1 MTAGLDPAPGVCIFA
16 PPMISVQSL
25 RVEFGA
31 RVLFNDLA
39 FSVQPRERIAFAGHN
54 GAGKS
59 TLMKC
64 VAGIIR
70 PTAGQIHAPKGTRIG
85 YLPQEGI
92 HVKGR
97 TLWQETE
104 SAFGETMALSEKI
117 DRLSNELTKL
127 DPRSSP
133 YGDLLEEIG
142 ELELLL
148 DATDP
153 ARMKPRIE
161 SVLKGLGFQQKDFT
175 RDCSEFSGGWQ
186 MRIAM
191 AKLFLQEPEV
201 LLLDEPTNHL
211 DIGTQIWVEQYLVNY
226 PGAILLISHDRALLD
241 TLCTRT
247 IAFSH
252 GRAEEYAGNFSYFER
267 ESVLRKEI
275 RVKQYTA
282 QQREI
287 AESQRFIDRFR
298 ASANKAT
305 LVQSRI
311 KLLAKVERIPAPE
324 QDDAVMNFKFPPP
337 PNSGHMVAKLES
349 VSKSYGALNIFSGF
363 DFEINKGEKFAIV
376 GPNGAGKSTFCR
388 MITAQE
394 EPDAGAHA
402 FGHKVATSF
411 FSQNHADEL
420 DPNQTVLETVE
431 AAASRE
437 SMPHARNLLGCFLF
451 RGDDVFKKVGVL
463 SGGERSRVALVC
475 MLLRPAN
482 FLILDEPTN
491 HLDMQSQDV
500 LQRALIDYPGSV
512 MIVSHNRTFL
522 DALVTK
528 TLEFR
533 PGESPTLYAGNITYY
548 LEKSAEDEAAKK
560 GIAPRL
566 ATLGPAPSGSS
577 SRPSIPGVNRKE
589 QRRIEAEQREI
600 RSKVLKPLETEFVSV
615 EAKIAELEA
624 AQATLASQLSS
635 ESVMNHQ
642 GQLREVTN
650 AVDKTAKLLEVS
662 YTRWSALSEEIE
674 RLRNKLGIEA

>member
-1 MTAGLDPAPGVCIFA
+1 
-16 PPMISVQSL
+16 MISVQSL

-31 RVLFNDLA
+31 RVLFNDLS

-64 VAGIIR
+64 IAGMLQ
-70 PTAGQIHAPKGTRIG
+70 PSGGAIHAPKGTRVG

-92 HVKGR
+92 HVRGR

-104 SAFGETMALSEKI
+104 SAFGETLALRDKI
-117 DRLSNELTKL
+117 DRLSHELTKL

-133 YGDLLEEIG
+133 YAEMLEEIG
-142 ELELLL
+142 DLELKL

-161 SVLKGLGFQQKDFT
+161 SVLKGLGFKDSDFE
-175 RDCSEFSGGWQ
+175 RDCGEFSGGWQ

-211 DIGTQIWVEQYLVNY
+211 DIGTQVWVEQYLVSY
-226 PGAILLISHDRALLD
+226 PGATMLISHDRGLLD
-241 TLCTRT
+241 NLCTRT
-247 IAFSH
+247 IAFAH

-267 ESVLRKEI
+267 ESVI
-275 RVKQYTA
+275 RRETQRKQYEA

-287 AESQRFIDRFR
+287 AEIQRFIDRFR

-311 KLLAKVERIPAPE
+311 KMLAKIERIPAPE
-324 QDDAVMNFKFPPP
+324 QEDAVMNFKFPPP
-337 PNSGHMVAKLES
+337 PNSGHMVAKLEGVTKRYS
-349 VSKSYGALNIFSGF
+349 RPNGEPLRIFDGF
-363 DFEINKGEKFAIV
+363 DFEINKGEKIAIV

-388 MITAQE
+388 LITAQE
-394 EPDAGAHA
+394 APDAGSHA

-420 DPNQTVLETVE
+420 DPNKTILETVE
-431 AAASRE
+431 EAASRE
-437 SMPHARNLLGCFLF
+437 AAPHARNLLGCFLF

-512 MIVSHNRTFL
+512 LIVSHNRSFL
-522 DALVTK
+522 DDLVTK

-533 PGESPTLYAGNITYY
+533 PGESPRLFSGNITYY
-548 LEKSAEDEAAKK
+548 LEKTAEETIGA
-560 GIAPRL
+560 RL
-566 ATLGPAPSGSS
+566 AGSS
-577 SRPSIPGVNRKE
+577 SQSQVSKSQSGVSRKD
-589 QRRIEAEQREI
+589 QRRAEAEAREM
-600 RSKVLKPLETEFVSV
+600 RNKLLKPLESELAAL
-615 EAKIAELEA
+615 EAKIAEYEA
-624 AQATLASQLSS
+624 AQNTLTAALSS
-635 ESVMNHQ
+635 EEVASDPDKLHQ
-642 GQLREVTN
+642 TST
-650 AVDKTAKLLEVS
+650 AVANITSALETSYSRWGDLSDEIEKVKAKLGLE
-662 YTRWSALSEEIE
+662 A
-674 RLRNKLGIEA
+674 

>member
-1 MTAGLDPAPGVCIFA
+1 
-16 PPMISVQSL
+16 MISVLSL

-31 RVLFNDLA
+31 RVLFNDLT

-64 VAGIIR
+64 IAGIQ
-70 PTAGQIHAPKGTRIG
+70 PPSSGQVVLPRGTKAG

-92 HVKGR
+92 HVRGR
-97 TLWQETE
+97 SLWQETE
-104 SAFGETMALSEKI
+104 SAFGETLALSEKI
-117 DRLSNELTKL
+117 DRLVDELADL

-133 YGDLLEEIG
+133 YAEMLNDIG
-142 ELELLL
+142 ELELKL
-148 DATDP
+148 DAADP

-161 SVLKGLGFQQKDFT
+161 SVLKGLGFREKDFT

-211 DIGTQIWVEQYLVNY
+211 DIGTQIWVENYLVNY
-226 PGAILLISHDRALLD
+226 PGAIILISHDRGLLD
-241 TLCTRT
+241 KLCTRT

-267 ESVLRKEI
+267 ESVIRRETQRKQFES
-275 RVKQYTA
+275 

-287 AESQRFIDRFR
+287 AEIQRFIDRFR

-311 KLLAKVERIPAPE
+311 KMLDKIERIPEPE
-324 QDDAVMNFKFPPP
+324 RDDAVMSFKFPPP

-349 VSKSYGALNIFSGF
+349 VAKSYGPLNVLSGF
-363 DFEINKGEKFAIV
+363 DFEINKGEKIAIV

-388 MITAQE
+388 LITAQE
-394 EPDAGAHA
+394 EPDTGSHT
-402 FGHKVATSF
+402 FGHKVACSF

-420 DPNQTVLETVE
+420 DPQLTVLETVQ

-437 SMPHARNLLGCFLF
+437 SAPHARNLLGCFLF

-500 LQRALIDYPGSV
+500 LQRALTDYPGSV
-512 MIVSHNRTFL
+512 LIVSHNRSFL
-522 DALVTK
+522 DTLVDK

-533 PGESPTLYAGNITYY
+533 PGEQPRLFSGNISYY
-548 LEKSAEDEAAKK
+548 LEKTSSESPSASPSAAT
-560 GIAPRL
+560 GS
-566 ATLGPAPSGSS
+566 APSGPKI
-577 SRPSIPGVNRKE
+577 SRKD
-589 QRRIEAEQREI
+589 QRRQEAEAREI
-600 RSKVLKPLETEFVSV
+600 RSKVLKPLETEFAAL
-615 EAKIAELEA
+615 EAKIAELES
-624 AQATLASQLSS
+624 AQATHTAELSDD
-635 ESVMNHQ
+635 Q
-642 GQLREVTN
+642 IAGDPDKLRETTN
-650 AVDKTAKLLEVS
+650 KVGKITTALENS
-662 YTRWSALSEEIE
+662 YSRWGELSDEIE
-674 RLRNKLGIEA
+674 KVRAKIGLV

>member
-1 MTAGLDPAPGVCIFA
+1 
-16 PPMISVQSL
+16 MISVQSL
-25 RVEFGA
+25 RVEYGP
-31 RVLFNDLA
+31 RVLFNDLS

-64 VAGIIR
+64 VAGII
-70 PTAGQIHAPKGTRIG
+70 PATSGMIHAPKGTRIG

-92 HVKGR
+92 HVRGR

-117 DRLSNELTKL
+117 DRLSNELVKL

-161 SVLKGLGFQQKDFT
+161 SVLKGLGFQQKDFV

-211 DIGTQIWVEQYLVNY
+211 DIGTQLWVEQYLVNY

-275 RVKQYTA
+275 RLKQYTA

-287 AESQRFIDRFR
+287 AETQRFIDRFR

-337 PNSGHMVAKLES
+337 PNSGHTVAKLEG
-349 VSKSYGALNIFSGF
+349 VHKSYGPLNIFSGF

-388 MITAQE
+388 LITGQE
-394 EPDAGAHA
+394 EPDNGAHT

-420 DPNQTVLETVE
+420 DPNLSVLETVE
-431 AAASRE
+431 ASASRE

-451 RGDDVFKKVGVL
+451 RGDDVFKKIGVL

-522 DALVTK
+522 DNLVSK

-533 PGESPTLYAGNITYY
+533 PGEQPVLYAGNITYY

-566 ATLGPAPSGSS
+566 ASTPAGNANGGGS

-589 QRRIEAEQREI
+589 QRRIEAEARELK
-600 RSKVLKPLETEFVSV
+600 SKVLKPLEAEFTVL

-624 AQATLASQLSS
+624 AQATLTQQLSS
-635 ESVMNHQ
+635 EAVLENP
-642 GQLREVTN
+642 GKLREVTN
-650 AVDKTAKLLEVS
+650 AVDKLAKSLETS
-662 YTRWSALSEEIE
+662 YYRWGQLSDEIE
-674 RLRNKLGIEA
+674 KVKVKLGIEA

>member
-70 PTAGQIHAPKGTRIG
+70 PTAGQIHAPKCTRIG

-420 DPNQTVLETVE
+420 DPNQSVLETVE

-635 ESVMNHQ
+635 ESVMNHP

>member
-1 MTAGLDPAPGVCIFA
+1 MIAGLDPAPGVCIFA

-635 ESVMNHQ
+635 ESVMNHP

>member
-1 MTAGLDPAPGVCIFA
+1 
-16 PPMISVQSL
+16 MISVQSL
-25 RVEFGA
+25 RVEYGP
-31 RVLFNDLA
+31 RVLFNDLS

-64 VAGIIR
+64 IAGIIQPSGGR
-70 PTAGQIHAPKGTRIG
+70 INAPKGTRVG

-92 HVKGR
+92 HVKGI
-97 TLWQETE
+97 TLWKETE
-104 SAFGETMALSEKI
+104 SAFSEAIALRDKI
-117 DRLSNELTKL
+117 ERLSAELETL

-142 ELELLL
+142 DLEIRL
-148 DATDP
+148 DTMDP
-153 ARMKPRIE
+153 DRMKPKIE
-161 SVLKGLGFQQKDFT
+161 SVLKGLGFQTKDFT
-175 RDCSEFSGGWQ
+175 RDCGEFSGGWQ

-191 AKLFLQEPEV
+191 AKLFLQSPEV

-211 DIGTQIWVEQYLVNY
+211 DIDTQVWVEQYLVNY
-226 PGAILLISHDRALLD
+226 PGAIMLISHDRGLLD

-247 IAFSH
+247 IAFAH

-275 RVKQYTA
+275 QLKQYEA

-287 AESQRFIDRFR
+287 AEIQRFIDRFR

-311 KLLAKVERIPAPE
+311 KMLAKIERIPAPE
-324 QDDAVMNFKFPPP
+324 RDDAVMNFKFPPP
-337 PNSGHMVAKLES
+337 PNSGHMVAKLEG
-349 VSKSYGALNIFSGF
+349 VNKSYGPLTIFSGF
-363 DFEINKGEKFAIV
+363 DFEINKGEKIAIV

-388 MITAQE
+388 LITGQE
-394 EPDAGAHA
+394 EPDAGTHT

-420 DPNQTVLETVE
+420 DPTRTILETVE

-437 SMPHARNLLGCFLF
+437 SAPHARNLLGCFLF
-451 RGDDVFKKVGVL
+451 RGDDVFKKIGVL

-500 LQRALIDYPGSV
+500 LQHALADYPGSV
-512 MIVSHNRTFL
+512 LIVSHNRSFL
-522 DALVTK
+522 DPMVTK

-533 PGESPTLYAGNITYY
+533 PGEHPKLYHGNISYY
-548 LEKSAEDEAAKK
+548 LEKSAADKAQGTPASKPVSSPTPSSKAPAA
-560 GIAPRL
+560 
-566 ATLGPAPSGSS
+566 PAPEKPGI
-577 SRPSIPGVNRKE
+577 SRKD
-589 QRRIEAEQREI
+589 QRRLEAEAREI
-600 RSKVLKPLETEFVSV
+600 RSKVLRPLETEF
-615 EAKIAELEA
+615 EALETKIAELE
-624 AQATLASQLSS
+624 TLQKKLTADLSDEAVS
-635 ESVMNHQ
+635 SDPAK
-642 GQLREVTN
+642 LREVTHS
-650 AVDKTAKLLEVS
+650 VEKTTQALETG
-662 YTRWSALSEEIE
+662 YTRWGELSDEIE
-674 RLRNKLGIEA
+674 RVKARL

>member
-1 MTAGLDPAPGVCIFA
+1 
-16 PPMISVQSL
+16 MISVQSL

-31 RVLFNDLA
+31 RILFNDLS

-64 VAGIIR
+64 IAGIMPPSGGKIS
-70 PTAGQIHAPKGTRIG
+70 APKGTRIG

-92 HVKGR
+92 HVRGR
-97 TLWQETE
+97 SLWQETE
-104 SAFGETMALSEKI
+104 SAFGETVALRAKI
-117 DRLSNELTKL
+117 DRLSHALHDL

-133 YGDLLEEIG
+133 YAELLEEIG
-142 ELELLL
+142 GLELQL

-161 SVLKGLGFQQKDFT
+161 SVLKGLGFRDKDFT

-211 DIGTQIWVEQYLVNY
+211 DIGTQIWVEQYLNSY
-226 PGAILLISHDRALLD
+226 PGAIMLISHDRGLLD
-241 TLCTRT
+241 GLCTRT

-275 RVKQYTA
+275 QLKQFEA

-287 AESQRFIDRFR
+287 TEIQRFIDRFR

-311 KLLAKVERIPAPE
+311 KMLAKIERIPEPE
-324 QDDAVMNFKFPPP
+324 RDDAVVNFKFPPP
-337 PNSGHMVAKLES
+337 PNSGHMVAKLDA
-349 VSKSYGALNIFSGF
+349 VSKSYGPLNVFSGF
-363 DFEINKGEKFAIV
+363 DFEINKGEKFAVV

-388 MITAQE
+388 IITGQE
-394 EPDAGAHA
+394 IPDSGTHS
-402 FGHKVATSF
+402 FGHKVACSF

-420 DPNQTVLETVE
+420 DPDRTVLETVE

-437 SMPHARNLLGCFLF
+437 SAPHARSLLGCFLF

-500 LQRALIDYPGSV
+500 LQRALVDYPGSV
-512 MIVSHNRTFL
+512 LIVSHNRSFL
-522 DALVTK
+522 DSLVDK

-533 PGESPTLYAGNITYY
+533 PGEQPRLFSGNITYY
-548 LEKSAEDEAAKK
+548 LEKTSEETQRPAAPAASNSST
-560 GIAPRL
+560 AP
-566 ATLGPAPSGSS
+566 AANT
-577 SRPSIPGVNRKE
+577 VTRKD
-589 QRRIEAEQREI
+589 QRRIEAEARET
-600 RSKVLKPLETEFVSV
+600 RNRLLKPLENELETLETR
-615 EAKIAELEA
+615 IAELES
-624 AQATLASQLSS
+624 AQVVL
-635 ESVMNHQ
+635 
-642 GQLREVTN
+642 TN
-650 AVDKTAKLLEVS
+650 ALSDETTAADPDKLRQTSNAVSNITTALENS
-662 YTRWSALSEEIE
+662 YSRWGELSDEIE
-674 RLRNKLGIEA
+674 RVKQKLGIN

>member
-1 MTAGLDPAPGVCIFA
+1 
-16 PPMISVQSL
+16 MISVQSL

-31 RVLFNDLA
+31 RVLFNDLS

-64 VAGIIR
+64 IAGIQPPSSGLIS
-70 PTAGQIHAPKGTRIG
+70 APKGTRIG

-92 HVKGR
+92 HVRGR
-97 TLWQETE
+97 SLWQETE
-104 SAFGETMALSEKI
+104 SAFGETLALREKI
-117 DRLSNELTKL
+117 DRLSRELHHL

-133 YGDLLEEIG
+133 YAEMLEEIG
-142 ELELLL
+142 GLELQL

-153 ARMKPRIE
+153 ARMKPKIE
-161 SVLKGLGFQQKDFT
+161 SVLKGLGFKEKDFA

-211 DIGTQIWVEQYLVNY
+211 DIGTQVWVEQYLINY
-226 PGAILLISHDRALLD
+226 PGAILLISHDRGLLD

-247 IAFSH
+247 IAFAN

-275 RVKQYTA
+275 QLKQYES

-287 AESQRFIDRFR
+287 GEIQRFIDRFR

-311 KLLAKVERIPAPE
+311 KMLAKIERIPAPE
-324 QDDAVMNFKFPPP
+324 RDDAVMNFKFPPP
-337 PNSGHMVAKLES
+337 PNSGHMVAKLDG
-349 VSKSYGALNIFSGF
+349 VTKSYGPLNVFSGF
-363 DFEINKGEKFAIV
+363 DFEINKGEKIAIV

-388 MITAQE
+388 IITAQE
-394 EPDAGAHA
+394 TPDAGSHT

-411 FSQNHADEL
+411 FSQNHSDEL
-420 DPNQTVLETVE
+420 DPTLTVLETVE

-437 SMPHARNLLGCFLF
+437 SAPHARNLLGCFLF

-500 LQRALIDYPGSV
+500 LQRALTDYPGSV
-512 MIVSHNRTFL
+512 LIVSHNRSFL
-522 DALVTK
+522 DELVTK

-533 PGESPTLYAGNITYY
+533 PSEQPRLFSGNITYY
-548 LEKSAEDEAAKK
+548 LDKIAEDT
-560 GIAPRL
+560 PR
-566 ATLGPAPSGSS
+566 GNVPAVTKVVSGSKAAVPVI
-577 SRPSIPGVNRKE
+577 RNRKD
-589 QRRIEAEQREI
+589 QRRQDAEAREM
-600 RSKVLKPLETEFVSV
+600 RNKLLKPLENEL
-615 EAKIAELEA
+615 EALESKIAQLEA
-624 AQATLASQLSS
+624 AQVTLTAALSS
-635 ESVMNHQ
+635 EATAADPDK
-642 GQLREVTN
+642 LRETSN
-650 AVDKTAKLLEVS
+650 AVSNITTALENS
-662 YTRWSALSEEIE
+662 YSRWGELSDEIE
-674 RLRNKLGIEA
+674 KVKRKLGIEE

>member
-1 MTAGLDPAPGVCIFA
+1 
-16 PPMISVQSL
+16 MISVQSL

-31 RVLFNDLA
+31 RVLFNDLSV
-39 FSVQPRERIAFAGHN
+39 SVQPRERIAFAGHN

-64 VAGIIR
+64 VAGLLR
-70 PTAGQIHAPKGTRIG
+70 PTSGRIHAPKGTRIG

-92 HVKGR
+92 HVRGR
-97 TLWQETE
+97 SLWEETE
-104 SAFGETMALSEKI
+104 SAFGETIALREKI
-117 DRLSNELTKL
+117 DRLSHELTKL

-133 YGDLLEEIG
+133 YGDLLDEIG
-142 ELELLL
+142 TLELRL

-153 ARMKPRIE
+153 ARMKPKIE
-161 SVLKGLGFQQKDFT
+161 SVLKGLGFQTKDFI

-275 RVKQYTA
+275 RLKQYTA

-324 QDDAVMNFKFPPP
+324 QDDAVMNFRFPPP
-337 PNSGHMVAKLES
+337 PNSGHLVAKIES
-349 VSKSYGALNIFSGF
+349 VGKSYGPIRIFEGF

-388 MITAQE
+388 LVTDQE
-394 EPDAGAHA
+394 APDSGEVIL
-402 FGHKVATSF
+402 GHNVKPSF

-420 DPNQTVLETVE
+420 DPNLTILETVQ
-431 AAASRE
+431 AVASRDAA
-437 SMPHARNLLGCFLF
+437 PQVRNILGCFLF
-451 RGDDVFKKVGVL
+451 TGDDVFKKIGVL
-463 SGGERSRVALVC
+463 SGGERSRVALTC
-475 MLLRPAN
+475 MLLKPAN
-482 FLILDEPTN
+482 VLILDEPTN
-491 HLDMQSQDV
+491 HLDMQSQGV
-500 LQRALIDYPGSV
+500 LQRALLNYPGSV
-512 MIVSHNRTFL
+512 MIVSHNRDFL
-522 DALVTK
+522 DPLVTK

-533 PGESPTLYAGNITYY
+533 PGEEPRLFHGNIAYY
-548 LEKSAEDEAAKK
+548 LDKKSEEKSAGTTPTRKPPATTADAEVKKDEPK
-560 GIAPRL
+560 RE
-566 ATLGPAPSGSS
+566 
-577 SRPSIPGVNRKE
+577 SIPGVNRKE
-589 QRRIEAEQREI
+589 QRRMEALAREAKT
-600 RSKVLKPLETEFVSV
+600 KVLHPLEKELETL
-615 EAKIAELEA
+615 EAKIAEQEA
-624 AQATLASQLSS
+624 AQATLTAALSNDDITGNP
-635 ESVMNHQ
+635 EK
-642 GQLREVTN
+642 LRQTTN
-650 AVDKTAKLLEVS
+650 AVEKIAKTLELA
-662 YTRWSALSEEIE
+662 YTRWSALTEEIE
-674 RLRNKLGIEA
+674 QVKAKHGL

>member
-1 MTAGLDPAPGVCIFA
+1 
-16 PPMISVQSL
+16 MISVQSL

-31 RVLFNDLA
+31 RVLFNDLS

-54 GAGKS
+54 GAGKT

-64 VAGIIR
+64 VAGILK
-70 PTAGQIHAPKGTRIG
+70 PNAGMIQAPKGTRIG

-92 HVKGR
+92 HVRGR

-104 SAFGETMALSEKI
+104 SAFGETLALRGKI
-117 DRLSNELTKL
+117 ERLSHELTRL

-133 YGDLLEEIG
+133 YAEMLEEIG
-142 ELELLL
+142 ALELRF

-153 ARMKPRIE
+153 ARMKPKIE
-161 SVLKGLGFQQKDFT
+161 SVLKGLGFRDKDFG
-175 RDCSEFSGGWQ
+175 RDCAEFSGGWQ

-191 AKLFLQEPEV
+191 AKLFLQEPQV

-211 DIGTQIWVEQYLVNY
+211 DLGTQVWVEQYLINY
-226 PGAILLISHDRALLD
+226 PGAILLISHDRGLLD

-247 IAFSH
+247 IAFTH

-267 ESVLRKEI
+267 ESVLRRE
-275 RVKQYTA
+275 VQLKQYQA

-287 AESQRFIDRFR
+287 GEIQRFIDRFR

-305 LVQSRI
+305 LVQSRV
-311 KLLAKVERIPAPE
+311 KMLAKIERIAAPE
-324 QDDAVMNFKFPPP
+324 MDDAVMKFKFPPP
-337 PNSGHMVAKLES
+337 PNSGHLVAKLTG
-349 VSKSYGALNIFSGF
+349 VSKCYGPLTVFSGF
-363 DFEINKGEKFAIV
+363 DFEINKGEKIAIV

-388 MITAQE
+388 LITAQE
-394 EPDAGAHA
+394 TPDAGSHA

-420 DPNQTVLETVE
+420 DPNQTVLATVE

-437 SMPHARNLLGCFLF
+437 SLPHARNLLGCFLF
-451 RGDDVFKKVGVL
+451 RGDDVFKQVGVL

-500 LQRALIDYPGSV
+500 LQRALMDYPGSV
-512 MIVSHNRTFL
+512 LIVSHNRSLL
-522 DALVTK
+522 DPLVTK

-533 PGESPTLYAGNITYY
+533 PGEPPRLFSGNITYY
-548 LEKSAEDEAAKK
+548 LEKTAAEAQRGASAQAFANLNAQ
-560 GIAPRL
+560 GAGR
-566 ATLGPAPSGSS
+566 T
-577 SRPSIPGVNRKE
+577 RKD
-589 QRRIEAEQREI
+589 QRRLEAEARET
-600 RSKVLKPLETEFVSV
+600 RAKVLKPLENELAALET
-615 EAKIAELEA
+615 KIAEYEA
-624 AQATLASQLSS
+624 AQSTLTTALSGD
-635 ESVMNHQ
+635 EVAAAPD
-642 GQLREVTN
+642 QLRETSN
-650 AVDKTAKLLEVS
+650 AITKITTALETGYS
-662 YTRWSALSEEIE
+662 RWGELSDEIE
-674 RLRNKLGIEA
+674 RTKAKLGIDG

>member
-1 MTAGLDPAPGVCIFA
+1 
-16 PPMISVQSL
+16 MISVQSL

-64 VAGIIR
+64 IAGLVR
-70 PTAGQIHAPKGTRIG
+70 PTSGQIHAPKGTRIG

-104 SAFGETMALSEKI
+104 SAFGETMALREKI
-117 DRLSNELTKL
+117 DRLSHELEKL

-133 YGDLLEEIG
+133 YGDMLEEIG
-142 ELELLL
+142 ELELQL

-161 SVLKGLGFQQKDFT
+161 SVLKGLGFQTKDFT

-211 DIGTQIWVEQYLVNY
+211 DIGTQIWVENYLVNY

-247 IAFSH
+247 IAFAN

-275 RVKQYTA
+275 QLKQYEA

-287 AESQRFIDRFR
+287 GEIQRFIDRFR

-311 KLLAKVERIPAPE
+311 KMLAKIERIPQPE
-324 QDDAVMNFKFPPP
+324 RDDAVMNFKFPPP
-337 PNSGHMVAKLES
+337 PNSGHTVAKLEA
-349 VSKSYGALNIFSGF
+349 VSKSYGALNIFNGF

-388 MITAQE
+388 LITAQE
-394 EPDAGAHA
+394 EPDTGAHA
-402 FGHKVATSF
+402 FGHKVACSF

-420 DPNQTVLETVE
+420 DPNLTVLETVE

-437 SMPHARNLLGCFLF
+437 SMPQARSVLGCFLF
-451 RGDDVFKKVGVL
+451 SGDDVFKKIGVL

-512 MIVSHNRTFL
+512 MIVSHNRQFL

-533 PGESPTLYAGNITYY
+533 PGEQPTLYAGNITYY

-560 GIAPRL
+560 GIPKL
-566 ATLGPAPSGSS
+566 ATLGAPATNNGSS
-577 SRPSIPGVNRKE
+577 RQSIPGVNRKE

-600 RSKVLKPLETEFVSV
+600 RSKVLKPLETEFTAL
-615 EAKIAELEA
+615 EAKIAELEG
-624 AQATLASQLSS
+624 AQATLTAQLSS
-635 ESVMNHQ
+635 EEVSNNP
-642 GQLREVTN
+642 GKLREVTN
-650 AVDKTAKLLEVS
+650 AVDKLAKSLEVS
-662 YTRWSALSEEIE
+662 YTRWGALSEEIE
-674 RLRNKLGIEA
+674 RLRTKLGIEA

>member
-1 MTAGLDPAPGVCIFA
+1 
-16 PPMISVQSL
+16 MISVQSL

-64 VAGIIR
+64 VAGLIR
-70 PTAGQIHAPKGTRIG
+70 PTSGQIHAPKGTRIG

-104 SAFGETMALSEKI
+104 SAFGETMALREKI
-117 DRLSNELTKL
+117 DRLSHELEKL

-142 ELELLL
+142 ELELQL

-161 SVLKGLGFQQKDFT
+161 SVLKGLGFQTKDFT

-211 DIGTQIWVEQYLVNY
+211 DIGTQIWVEQYLINY

-275 RVKQYTA
+275 RQKQYTA

-287 AESQRFIDRFR
+287 AETQRFIDRFR

-337 PNSGHMVAKLES
+337 PNSGHTVAKLEAIQ
-349 VSKSYGALNIFSGF
+349 KSYGALNIFSGF

-388 MITAQE
+388 LITAQE
-394 EPDAGAHA
+394 EPDAGTHT

-420 DPNQTVLETVE
+420 DPNLSVLETVE

-437 SMPHARNLLGCFLF
+437 SMPQARSVLGCFLF
-451 RGDDVFKKVGVL
+451 RGDDVFKKIGVL

-512 MIVSHNRTFL
+512 MIVSHNRNFL

-533 PGESPTLYAGNITYY
+533 PGEQPTLYAGNITYY

-566 ATLGPAPSGSS
+566 TTLGTAATAPNGSS
-577 SRPSIPGVNRKE
+577 RQSVPGVNRKE

-600 RSKVLKPLETEFVSV
+600 RSKVLKPLETEFTAL
-615 EAKIAELEA
+615 EARIAELEG
-624 AQATLASQLSS
+624 AQTTLTQQLSS
-635 ESVMNHQ
+635 EQVTNNP
-642 GQLREVTN
+642 GKLREVTN
-650 AVDKTAKLLEVS
+650 AVDKLAKSLEVS
-662 YTRWSALSEEIE
+662 YSRWGALSEEIE
-674 RLRNKLGIEA
+674 RLRAKLGIEA

>member
-1 MTAGLDPAPGVCIFA
+1 MHLPR
-16 PPMISVQSL
+16 PMISVQSL
-25 RVEFGA
+25 RVEFGP
-31 RVLFNDLA
+31 RVLFNDLS

-64 VAGIIR
+64 VAGII
-70 PTAGQIHAPKGTRIG
+70 PATSGQIHAPKGTRIG

-117 DRLSNELTKL
+117 DRLSNELVKL

-275 RVKQYTA
+275 RLKQYTA

-287 AESQRFIDRFR
+287 AETQRFIDRFR

-337 PNSGHMVAKLES
+337 PNSGHTVAKLEAIQ
-349 VSKSYGALNIFSGF
+349 KSYGALNIFNGF

-388 MITAQE
+388 LITAQE
-394 EPDAGAHA
+394 EPDAGTHT

-420 DPNQTVLETVE
+420 DPNLSVLETVE

-437 SMPHARNLLGCFLF
+437 SMPQARSVLGCFLF
-451 RGDDVFKKVGVL
+451 RGDDVFKKIGVL

-512 MIVSHNRTFL
+512 MIVSHNRNFL
-522 DALVTK
+522 DALVSK

-533 PGESPTLYAGNITYY
+533 PGEQPTLYAGNITYY

-560 GIAPRL
+560 GLAPRL
-566 ATLGPAPSGSS
+566 ATLGTAATPANGSS
-577 SRPSIPGVNRKE
+577 RQSVPGVNRKE

-600 RSKVLKPLETEFVSV
+600 RSKVLKPLETEFTAL

-624 AQATLASQLSS
+624 AQSTLTQQLSS
-635 ESVMNHQ
+635 EETSNNP
-642 GQLREVTN
+642 GKLREVTN
-650 AVDKTAKLLEVS
+650 AVDKLAKSLETS
-662 YTRWSALSEEIE
+662 YSRWGALSEEIE
-674 RLRNKLGIEA
+674 RLRTKLGIEA

>member
-1 MTAGLDPAPGVCIFA
+1 
-16 PPMISVQSL
+16 MISVQSL

-31 RVLFNDLA
+31 RVLFNELS

-64 VAGIIR
+64 IAGILDPSGGR
-70 PTAGQIHAPKGTRIG
+70 IHKPKGTRIG

-92 HVKGR
+92 HVRGR

-104 SAFGETMALSEKI
+104 SAFGETMALRERI
-117 DRLSNELTKL
+117 DRLSHELEKL

-133 YGDLLEEIG
+133 YAEMLEEIG
-142 ELELLL
+142 ELELRL
-148 DATDP
+148 DACDP
-153 ARMKPRIE
+153 ERMKPRIE
-161 SVLKGLGFQQKDFT
+161 SVLKGLGFQDKDFT
-175 RDCSEFSGGWQ
+175 RDCGEFSGGWQ

-247 IAFSH
+247 IAFSN
-252 GRAEEYAGNFSYFER
+252 GRAEEYAGNFSFFER
-267 ESVLRKEI
+267 ESVLRREIQQRQYDAQQKEI
-275 RVKQYTA
+275 ADHK
-282 QQREI
+282 
-287 AESQRFIDRFR
+287 RFIDRFR
-298 ASANKAT
+298 ASANKAS

-311 KLLAKVERIPAPE
+311 KMLDKIELIAPPE
-324 QDDAVMNFKFPPP
+324 QADAVMHFKFPPP
-337 PNSGHMVAKLES
+337 PASGHLVAKFER
-349 VSKSYGALNIFSGF
+349 VSKAYGPIRIFDGF
-363 DFEINKGEKFAIV
+363 DFEINRGEKFAIV

-388 MITAQE
+388 MITGQE
-394 EPDAGAHA
+394 APDAGSHA
-402 FGHKVATSF
+402 FGHKVACSF

-420 DPNQTVLETVE
+420 DPDKTVLETVE

-437 SMPHARNLLGCFLF
+437 AAPQARNLLGCFLF

-512 MIVSHNRTFL
+512 MIVSHNRNFL
-522 DALVTK
+522 DPLVSK
-528 TLEFR
+528 TLEFQ
-533 PGESPTLYAGNITYY
+533 PGKPPVLYAGNITYY
-548 LEKSAEDEAAKK
+548 LEKSAADSAAATVPAKVSKAPAAGTSAVAAPINRKDQRRAEAA
-560 GIAPRL
+560 
-566 ATLGPAPSGSS
+566 
-577 SRPSIPGVNRKE
+577 
-589 QRRIEAEQREI
+589 QREL
-600 RSKVLKPLETEFVSV
+600 RSKLLKPLENEF
-615 EAKIAELEA
+615 EALETKIGELEG
-624 AQATLASQLSS
+624 AQATLTAQLSS
-635 ESVMNHQ
+635 P
-642 GQLREVTN
+642 EV
-650 AVDKTAKLLEVS
+650 AADPEKFRQVS
-662 YTRWSALSEEIE
+662 EAIANLGKALSAHYSKWDELSDEIE
-674 RLRNKLGIEA
+674 RVKAKLEA

>member
-1 MTAGLDPAPGVCIFA
+1 
-16 PPMISVQSL
+16 MISVQNL

-31 RVLFNDLA
+31 RVLFDNLSFA
-39 FSVQPRERIAFAGHN
+39 VQPRERIAFAGHN

-64 VAGIIR
+64 IAGIL
-70 PTAGQIHAPKGTRIG
+70 PPSGGTVSMPKGTRAG

-92 HVKGR
+92 HVRGR

-104 SAFGETMALSEKI
+104 SAFGETLALREKI
-117 DRLSNELTKL
+117 DILSHELTKL

-133 YGDLLEEIG
+133 YAEMLEEIG
-142 ELELLL
+142 GLELQL

-161 SVLKGLGFQQKDFT
+161 SVLKGLGFKDKDFT

-211 DIGTQIWVEQYLVNY
+211 DIDTQTWVENYLINY
-226 PGAILLISHDRALLD
+226 PGAILLISHDRGLLD

-247 IAFSH
+247 IAFSK

-267 ESVLRKEI
+267 ESVLR
-275 RVKQYTA
+275 RDTQRKQYEA

-287 AESQRFIDRFR
+287 AEIQRFIDRFR

-311 KLLAKVERIPAPE
+311 KMLDKIERIPEPE
-324 QDDAVMNFKFPPP
+324 RDDAVMNFKFPPP
-337 PNSGHMVAKLES
+337 PNSGHMVAKLDG
-349 VSKSYGALNIFSGF
+349 VTKKYGANTIFQGF

-388 MITAQE
+388 LITAQE
-394 EPDAGAHA
+394 EPDAGTHS
-402 FGHKVATSF
+402 FGHKVACSF

-420 DPNQTVLETVE
+420 DPDKTVLETVE

-437 SMPHARNLLGCFLF
+437 SAPHARNLLGCFLF

-500 LQRALIDYPGSV
+500 LQHALADYPGSV
-512 MIVSHNRTFL
+512 LIVSHNRSFL
-522 DALVTK
+522 DPVVSK

-533 PGESPTLYAGNITYY
+533 PGEHPRLFHGNITYY
-548 LEKSAEDEAAKK
+548 LDKIAAEKQPAAS
-560 GIAPRL
+560 
-566 ATLGPAPSGSS
+566 APSSS
-577 SRPSIPGVNRKE
+577 SANSPSSSAGDSKLSSKD
-589 QRRIEAEQREI
+589 RRRAEAEARDK
-600 RSKVLKPLETEFVSV
+600 RNKLLKPLEDELATL
-615 EAKIAELEA
+615 EAKIAEYEA
-624 AQATLASQLSS
+624 AQHTLTAALSS
-635 ESVMNHQ
+635 EEIASDPDKFQQASTAVA
-642 GQLREVTN
+642 RVT
-650 AVDKTAKLLEVS
+650 TALETS
-662 YTRWSALSEEIE
+662 YTRWGELSDEIE
-674 RLRNKLGIEA
+674 RVTAKINAGT

>member
-1 MTAGLDPAPGVCIFA
+1 
-16 PPMISVQSL
+16 MISVQSL

-31 RVLFNDLA
+31 RVLFNDLS

-64 VAGIIR
+64 IAGLLQPSGGRIS
-70 PTAGQIHAPKGTRIG
+70 APKGTRTG

-92 HVKGR
+92 HVRNR

-104 SAFGETMALSEKI
+104 SAFGETLALRGKI
-117 DRLSNELTKL
+117 DRLSHELSKL

-133 YGDLLEEIG
+133 YAEMLEDIG
-142 ELELLL
+142 ALELRL

-153 ARMKPRIE
+153 ARLKPRIE
-161 SVLKGLGFQQKDFT
+161 SVLKGLGFTEKDFT

-191 AKLFLQEPEV
+191 AKLFLQEPEI

-211 DIGTQIWVEQYLVNY
+211 DIGTQIWVENYLINY
-226 PGAILLISHDRALLD
+226 PGAILLISHDRGLLD
-241 TLCTRT
+241 KLCTRT
-247 IAFSH
+247 IAFAN
-252 GRAEEYAGNFSYFER
+252 GRAEEYAGNFSWFER
-267 ESVLRKEI
+267 EAVI
-275 RVKQYTA
+275 RRETQRRQYEA

-287 AESQRFIDRFR
+287 GEIQRFIDRFR

-311 KLLAKVERIPAPE
+311 KMLEKIERIPEPE
-324 QDDAVMNFKFPPP
+324 RDDAVMNFKFPPP
-337 PNSGHMVAKLES
+337 PNSGHMVAKLDG
-349 VSKSYGALNIFSGF
+349 VSKSYGPLNVFSGF
-363 DFEINKGEKFAIV
+363 DFEIHKGEKIAIV

-388 MITAQE
+388 LITARE
-394 EPDAGAHA
+394 APDAGTHA
-402 FGHKVATSF
+402 LGHKVACSF

-420 DPNQTVLETVE
+420 DPEKTVLETVE

-437 SMPHARNLLGCFLF
+437 SAPHARNLLGCFLF

-512 MIVSHNRTFL
+512 LIVSHNRSFL
-522 DALVTK
+522 DPLVGK

-533 PGESPTLYAGNITYY
+533 PGGEPRLFSGNITYY
-548 LEKSAEDEAAKK
+548 LEKTAGETN
-560 GIAPRL
+560 GQQR
-566 ATLGPAPSGSS
+566 GPASS
-577 SRPSIPGVNRKE
+577 AASKDSPAKGNRKD
-589 QRRIEAEQREI
+589 QRRAGAEAREA
-600 RSKVLKPLETEFVSV
+600 RNRLLKPLENELETL
-615 EAKIAELEA
+615 EAKIAEYEA
-624 AQATLASQLSS
+624 AQTALTTALSN
-635 ESVMNHQ
+635 EEIAADPDKF
-642 GQLREVTN
+642 REATN
-650 AVDKTAKLLEVS
+650 AVSKITTALENS
-662 YTRWSALSEEIE
+662 YSRWGTLSDEIE
-674 RLRNKLGIEA
+674 KTRAKLGIEA

>member
-1 MTAGLDPAPGVCIFA
+1 
-16 PPMISVQSL
+16 MISVQAL

-31 RVLFNDLA
+31 RVLFNDLS

-64 VAGIIR
+64 VAGII
-70 PTAGQIHAPKGTRIG
+70 PATAGQIHAPKGTRIG

-117 DRLSNELTKL
+117 DRLSAELEKL

-142 ELELLL
+142 ELELQL

-175 RDCSEFSGGWQ
+175 RDCAEFSGGWQ

-275 RVKQYTA
+275 RLKQYTA

-287 AESQRFIDRFR
+287 AETQRFIDRFR

-311 KLLAKVERIPAPE
+311 KLLAKIERIPAPE
-324 QDDAVMNFKFPPP
+324 QDDAVMSFKFPPP
-337 PNSGHMVAKLES
+337 PNSGHTVAKLEGIH
-349 VSKSYGALNIFSGF
+349 KSYGALNIFSGF

-388 MITAQE
+388 LITGQE
-394 EPDAGAHA
+394 EPDAGSHTL
-402 FGHKVATSF
+402 GHKVATSF

-420 DPNQTVLETVE
+420 DPELTILETVE

-437 SMPHARNLLGCFLF
+437 SAPQARSVLGCFLF
-451 RGDDVFKKVGVL
+451 RGDDVFKKIGVL

-522 DALVTK
+522 DPLVTK

-533 PGESPTLYAGNITYY
+533 PGEQPVLYAGNITYY

-560 GIAPRL
+560 GAPKL
-566 ATLGPAPSGSS
+566 ANLAAQSATASNS
-577 SRPSIPGVNRKE
+577 SRQSVPGVNRKE
-589 QRRIEAEQREI
+589 QRRIEAEAREI
-600 RSKVLKPLETEFVSV
+600 KSKVLKPLETEFSAL
-615 EAKIAELEA
+615 EIKIAELEA
-624 AQATLASQLSS
+624 AQTTLTQQLSS
-635 ESVMNHQ
+635 EAVANNP
-642 GQLREVTN
+642 GKLREITN
-650 AVDKTAKLLEVS
+650 AVEKLAKSLETS
-662 YTRWSALSEEIE
+662 YSRWGALSEEID
-674 RLRNKLGIEA
+674 RLRTKLGANA

>member
-1 MTAGLDPAPGVCIFA
+1 MHAPRL
-16 PPMISVQSL
+16 MISVQSL

-31 RVLFNDLA
+31 RVLFDDLS
-39 FSVQPRERIAFAGHN
+39 FSVQPKERIAFAGHN

-64 VAGIIR
+64 IAGIIE
-70 PTAGQIHAPKGTRIG
+70 PSGGKIHAPKGTRVG

-92 HVKGR
+92 HVRGR

-104 SAFGETMALSEKI
+104 SAFGETLALREKI
-117 DRLSNELTKL
+117 DRLSHELTKL

-133 YGDLLEEIG
+133 YGELLEEIG
-142 ELELLL
+142 ELELRL

-153 ARMKPRIE
+153 ARMKPKIE
-161 SVLKGLGFQQKDFT
+161 SVLKGLGFKEKDFT

-211 DIGTQIWVEQYLVNY
+211 DIDTQTWVEQYLVNY
-226 PGAILLISHDRALLD
+226 PGAIMLISHDRALLD

-247 IAFSH
+247 IAFAH

-275 RVKQYTA
+275 QLKQYNS

-287 AESQRFIDRFR
+287 AEIQRFIDRFR

-311 KLLAKVERIPAPE
+311 KQLDKIERIPPPE

-337 PNSGHMVAKLES
+337 PNSGHTVAKLES
-349 VSKSYGALNIFSGF
+349 IHKSYGPLTIFSGF
-363 DFEINKGEKFAIV
+363 DFEITKGEKFAIV

-388 MITAQE
+388 IVTGQE
-394 EPDAGAHA
+394 APDAGTHT

-420 DPNQTVLETVE
+420 DPNLTVLETVE

-437 SMPHARNLLGCFLF
+437 AMPHARNLLGCFLF
-451 RGDDVFKKVGVL
+451 RGDDVFKKIGVL

-500 LQRALIDYPGSV
+500 LQRALVDYPGSV
-512 MIVSHNRTFL
+512 LIVSHNRSFL
-522 DALVTK
+522 DPLVTK

-533 PGESPTLYAGNITYY
+533 PGQPPKLYHGNISYY
-548 LEKSAEDEAAKK
+548 LEKSAEDSSRSV
-560 GIAPRL
+560 GVP
-566 ATLGPAPSGSS
+566 PAPSQK
-577 SRPSIPGVNRKE
+577 PSAPTVNRKE
-589 QRRIEAEQREI
+589 QRRHEAEAREM
-600 RSKVLKPLETEFVSV
+600 RNKVLKPLETEL
-615 EAKIAELEA
+615 EALEKKIAELEA
-624 AQATLASQLSS
+624 AQATLTTALSS
-635 ESVMNHQ
+635 PEVAGDPDKLHQ
-642 GQLREVTN
+642 TTT
-650 AVDKTAKLLEVS
+650 AVANLTQSLETHYS
-662 YTRWSALSEEIE
+662 RWGDLSDEIE
-674 RLRNKLGIEA
+674 KVRLKLGA

>member
-1 MTAGLDPAPGVCIFA
+1 
-16 PPMISVQSL
+16 MISVQSL
-25 RVEFGA
+25 RVEYGA
-31 RVLFNDLA
+31 RVLFQNLN
-39 FSVQPRERIAFAGHN
+39 FSVQARERIAFAGHN

-64 VAGIIR
+64 IAGITP
-70 PTAGQIHAPKGTRIG
+70 PTSGKVHAPKGTRIG

-92 HVKGR
+92 HVAGR
-97 TLWQETE
+97 SLWQEVE
-104 SAFGETMALSEKI
+104 SAFGATVELREKI
-117 DRLSNELTKL
+117 ERLSNELIKL

-142 ELELLL
+142 ELELQL
-148 DATDP
+148 DGLDP

-161 SVLKGLGFQQKDFT
+161 SVLKGLGFRSQDFT

-211 DIGTQIWVEQYLVNY
+211 DIGTQIWVEEYLNHY

-241 TLCTRT
+241 QLCTRT
-247 IAFSH
+247 IAFAN

-267 ESVLRKEI
+267 ESVLRRETQQ
-275 RVKQYTA
+275 KQYDA

-287 AESQRFIDRFR
+287 SEIQRFIDRFR

-305 LVQSRI
+305 LVQSRV
-311 KLLAKVERIPAPE
+311 KMLAKIERIPAPE
-324 QDDAVMNFKFPPP
+324 KDDAVMNFKFPPP
-337 PNSGHMVAKLES
+337 PSSGQVVAKLER
-349 VSKSYGALNIFSGF
+349 VNKAYGKLEIFNHF
-363 DFEINKGEKFAIV
+363 DFEIQKGEKFAIV

-388 MITAQE
+388 LITGQE
-394 EPDAGAHA
+394 TADEGLHE
-402 FGHKVATSF
+402 FGHKVCVSF

-420 DPNQTVLETVE
+420 DPEKTVLETVE
-431 AAASRE
+431 AAAPRDGAAN
-437 SMPHARNLLGCFLF
+437 ARNLLGCFLF
-451 RGDDVFKKVGVL
+451 RGDDVFKRVGVL

-500 LQRALIDYPGSV
+500 LQRALIQYPGSV

-522 DALVTK
+522 DPLVSK
-528 TLEFR
+528 TIEFQ
-533 PGESPTLYAGNITYY
+533 PGKHPVCYAGNISYY
-548 LEKSAEDEAAKK
+548 LEKSAADAELAKPQAK
-560 GIAPRL
+560 L
-566 ATLGPAPSGSS
+566 SS
-577 SRPSIPGVNRKE
+577 LSNQQSSAGDNKRVPGVNRKE

-600 RSKVLKPLETEFVSV
+600 RSKVLKPLENEFAQL
-615 EAKIAELEA
+615 EIKIAELES
-624 AQATLASQLSS
+624 AQA
-635 ESVMNHQ
+635 VMNQHLCSDEVTLDAQ
-642 GQLREVTN
+642 RLREST
-650 AVDKTAKLLEVS
+650 AAAAKLATALES
-662 YTRWSALSEEIE
+662 AYYRWGELSDEIE
-674 RLRNKLGIEA
+674 KIKIKIGVV

>member
-1 MTAGLDPAPGVCIFA
+1 M
-16 PPMISVQSL
+16 
-25 RVEFGA
+25 
-31 RVLFNDLA
+31 
-39 FSVQPRERIAFAGHN
+39 
-54 GAGKS
+54 
-59 TLMKC
+59 
-64 VAGIIR
+64 
-70 PTAGQIHAPKGTRIG
+70 
-85 YLPQEGI
+85 
-92 HVKGR
+92 KGR

-104 SAFGETMALSEKI
+104 SAFGETMALAEKI
-117 DRLSNELTKL
+117 DRLSHELTKL

-148 DATDP
+148 DSTDP
-153 ARMKPRIE
+153 ARMKPKIE
-161 SVLKGLGFQQKDFT
+161 SVLKGLGFQTKDFT

-247 IAFSH
+247 IAFSN

-275 RVKQYTA
+275 QLKQYEA

-287 AESQRFIDRFR
+287 GEIQRFIDRFR

-311 KLLAKVERIPAPE
+311 KMLAKIERIPQPE
-324 QDDAVMNFKFPPP
+324 RDDAVMNFKFPPP
-337 PNSGHMVAKLES
+337 PNSGHMVAKLDG

-388 MITAQE
+388 LITGQE
-394 EPDAGAHA
+394 EPDAGAHT

-420 DPNQTVLETVE
+420 DPNLSVLETVE

-437 SMPHARNLLGCFLF
+437 SAPHARNLLGCFLF

-512 MIVSHNRTFL
+512 MIVSHNRNFL

-528 TLEFR
+528 TLEFQPGR
-533 PGESPTLYAGNITYY
+533 PPIQYAGNITYY

-560 GIAPRL
+560 GEPKLAHARRTRSQRFVPPVHPRREPQGTTPDRSRAARNPLQSPQTTGNRICRTRIQDRRTRRRAKHTHRATLQRRGKPQSRQTPRSHQRRGQNRKVAGNQLLPLGCALRGNRTPPRQTRHRSMSPGRPATCATAPQTKSATNATPHPFASILPGTGSDL
-566 ATLGPAPSGSS
+566 ATLVLLCG
-577 SRPSIPGVNRKE
+577 
-589 QRRIEAEQREI
+589 RRA
-600 RSKVLKPLETEFVSV
+600 
-615 EAKIAELEA
+615 
-624 AQATLASQLSS
+624 
-635 ESVMNHQ
+635 N
-642 GQLREVTN
+642 
-650 AVDKTAKLLEVS
+650 
-662 YTRWSALSEEIE
+662 
-674 RLRNKLGIEA
+674 

>member
-1 MTAGLDPAPGVCIFA
+1 
-16 PPMISVQSL
+16 MISVQAL

-39 FSVQPRERIAFAGHN
+39 FSVQSRERIAFAGHN

-64 VAGIIR
+64 VAGLIR
-70 PTAGQIHAPKGTRIG
+70 PTAGQINAPKGTRIG

-92 HVKGR
+92 HVRGR

-104 SAFGETMALSEKI
+104 SAFGETMALSAKI
-117 DRLSNELTKL
+117 DRLSAELVKL

-142 ELELLL
+142 ELELQL
-148 DATDP
+148 DSTDP

-211 DIGTQIWVEQYLVNY
+211 DLDTQIWVEQYLVNY

-241 TLCTRT
+241 MLCTRT

-287 AESQRFIDRFR
+287 AETQRFIDRFR

-337 PNSGHMVAKLES
+337 PNSGHMVAKLEG
-349 VSKSYGALNIFSGF
+349 VAKSYGPLHIFSGF

-388 MITAQE
+388 LITGQE
-394 EPDAGAHA
+394 EADAGAHT

-420 DPNQTVLETVE
+420 DPEKTVLETVE
-431 AAASRE
+431 AAASRDA
-437 SMPHARNLLGCFLF
+437 MPHARNLLGCFLF

-475 MLLRPAN
+475 MLLTPAN

-512 MIVSHNRTFL
+512 MIVSHNRNFL
-522 DALVTK
+522 DPLVSK

-533 PGESPTLYAGNITYY
+533 PGKQPTLFAGNITYY
-548 LEKSAEDEAAKK
+548 LEKSAEDSRSVGVSPTSSSTAQSAAAK
-560 GIAPRL
+560 
-566 ATLGPAPSGSS
+566 GSV
-577 SRPSIPGVNRKE
+577 PGVNRKE
-589 QRRIEAEQREI
+589 QRRLEAEAREMK
-600 RSKVLKPLETEFVSV
+600 SKVLKPLESEFEAL

-624 AQATLASQLSS
+624 AQATLTQRLSS
-635 ESVMNHQ
+635 DEVSNDQ
-642 GQLREVTN
+642 SKLREVTN
-650 AVDKTAKLLEVS
+650 AVDKLAKSLETSYYRWGQLSDEIEKVKAKL
-662 YTRWSALSEEIE
+662 
-674 RLRNKLGIEA
+674 GMEA

>member
-1 MTAGLDPAPGVCIFA
+1 
-16 PPMISVQSL
+16 MISVQSL

-31 RVLFNDLA
+31 RVLFNDLS

-64 VAGIIR
+64 IAGIIEASGGR
-70 PTAGQIHAPKGTRIG
+70 ISKPKGTRIG

-92 HVKGR
+92 HVRGR
-97 TLWQETE
+97 TLWDETQ
-104 SAFGETMALSEKI
+104 SAFGETLILREKI
-117 DRLSNELTKL
+117 ERLSAELGKL

-133 YGDLLEEIG
+133 YAEALEEIG
-142 ELELLL
+142 VLELKL
-148 DATDP
+148 DAADP

-161 SVLKGLGFQQKDFT
+161 SVLKGLGFREKDFA

-211 DIGTQIWVEQYLVNY
+211 DIGTQVWVEQYLVNY
-226 PGAILLISHDRALLD
+226 PGAIMLISHDRGLLD
-241 TLCTRT
+241 KLCTRT

-267 ESVLRKEI
+267 ESVIRKETH
-275 RVKQYTA
+275 RKQYES

-287 AESQRFIDRFR
+287 GEIQRFIDRFR

-311 KLLAKVERIPAPE
+311 KMLAKIERIPPPE
-324 QDDAVMNFKFPPP
+324 QDDAVMNFKFPVPP
-337 PNSGHMVAKLES
+337 ASGHMVAKLEGIG
-349 VSKSYGALNIFSGF
+349 KSYGPLEILRGF

-388 MITAQE
+388 LITAQE
-394 EPDAGAHA
+394 EPDAGSHT

-420 DPNQTVLETVE
+420 APEKTILETVE

-437 SMPHARNLLGCFLF
+437 SAPHARNLLGCFLF
-451 RGDDVFKKVGVL
+451 RGDDVFKKIGVL

-500 LQRALIDYPGSV
+500 LQRALADYPGSV
-512 MIVSHNRTFL
+512 LIVSHNRDFL
-522 DALVTK
+522 DPVVTK

-533 PGESPTLYAGNITYY
+533 RGEAPRVFTGNISYY
-548 LEKSAEDEAAKK
+548 LDKIAAEKEGARVSSAAASASAERETAKPPV
-560 GIAPRL
+560 G
-566 ATLGPAPSGSS
+566 
-577 SRPSIPGVNRKE
+577 NRKDQRRAEAEARE
-589 QRRIEAEQREI
+589 QRNKLLR
-600 RSKVLKPLETEFVSV
+600 PLESELETLE
-615 EAKIAELEA
+615 EKIVGYEA
-624 AQATLASQLSS
+624 AQATLTAALSS
-635 ESVMNHQ
+635 PEISADPEK
-642 GQLREVTN
+642 LRQTTAAVANVT
-650 AVDKTAKLLEVS
+650 TALENS
-662 YTRWSALSEEIE
+662 YTRWGELSDEIE
-674 RLRNKLGIEA
+674 KVKAKLGIA

>member
-1 MTAGLDPAPGVCIFA
+1 
-16 PPMISVQSL
+16 MISVQSL

-31 RVLFNDLA
+31 RVLFNDLS

-64 VAGIIR
+64 IAGIQPPSGGLIS
-70 PTAGQIHAPKGTRIG
+70 APKGTRIG

-104 SAFGETMALSEKI
+104 SAFGETMALAEKI
-117 DRLSNELTKL
+117 DRLSHELTQL

-133 YGDLLEEIG
+133 YGDLLEQIG
-142 ELELLL
+142 ELELQL
-148 DATDP
+148 DSADP

-161 SVLKGLGFQQKDFT
+161 SVLKGLGFQTKDFT
-175 RDCSEFSGGWQ
+175 RDCAEFSGGWQ

-226 PGAILLISHDRALLD
+226 PGAIMLISHDRALLD

-247 IAFSH
+247 IAFSN

-275 RVKQYTA
+275 QLKQYEA

-287 AESQRFIDRFR
+287 AEIQRFIDRFR

-311 KLLAKVERIPAPE
+311 KMLAKIERIPPPE
-324 QDDAVMNFKFPPP
+324 RDDAVMNFKFPPP
-337 PNSGHMVAKLES
+337 PNSGHMVAKLDG

-394 EPDAGAHA
+394 APDSGTHT

-420 DPNQTVLETVE
+420 DPEKTVLETVE
-431 AAASRE
+431 EAASRE
-437 SMPHARNLLGCFLF
+437 AMPHARNLLGCFLF

-512 MIVSHNRTFL
+512 MIVSHNRNFL
-522 DALVTK
+522 DPLVGK
-528 TLEFR
+528 TLEFQ
-533 PGESPTLYAGNITYY
+533 PGRQPIQYAGNITYY
-548 LEKSAEDEAAKK
+548 LEKSAEDEAGRK
-560 GIAPRL
+560 GEPKL
-566 ATLGPAPSGSS
+566 TTLGAPAVNGS
-577 SRPSIPGVNRKE
+577 SRPATPGVSRKE
-589 QRRIEAEQREI
+589 QRRLDAEAREMK
-600 RSKVLKPLETEFVSV
+600 SKVLKPLEADF
-615 EAKIAELEA
+615 EALEKKIAELEG
-624 AQATLASQLSS
+624 AQATLTQQLSS
-635 ESVMNHQ
+635 EVVANDPAK
-642 GQLREVTN
+642 LREVTN
-650 AVDKTAKLLEVS
+650 AVEKIAKALESSYFRWGELSDEIDKVRA
-662 YTRWSALSEEIE
+662 
-674 RLRNKLGIEA
+674 KLGIEG

>member
-1 MTAGLDPAPGVCIFA
+1 
-16 PPMISVQSL
+16 MISVQSL
-25 RVEFGA
+25 RVEFGP
-31 RVLFNDLA
+31 RVLFNDLS

-64 VAGIIR
+64 VAGII
-70 PTAGQIHAPKGTRIG
+70 PATAGQIHAPRGTRVG

-92 HVKGR
+92 HVRGR

-117 DRLSNELTKL
+117 DRLSEELTKL

-142 ELELLL
+142 ELELQL

-275 RVKQYTA
+275 RLKQYTA

-287 AESQRFIDRFR
+287 AETQRFIDRFR

-337 PNSGHMVAKLES
+337 PNSGHTVAKLEG
-349 VSKSYGALNIFSGF
+349 VSKSYGALNIFKGF

-388 MITAQE
+388 LITGQE
-394 EPDAGAHA
+394 APDDGNHA

-420 DPNQTVLETVE
+420 DPNLSVLETVE

-451 RGDDVFKKVGVL
+451 RGDDVFKKIGVL

-533 PGESPTLYAGNITYY
+533 PGEAPVLYAGNITYY

-560 GIAPRL
+560 GTAPRL
-566 ATLGPAPSGSS
+566 ATLAPDPSSKGSS
-577 SRPSIPGVNRKE
+577 RQSVPGVNRKE
-589 QRRIEAEQREI
+589 QRRIEAEAREI
-600 RSKVLKPLETEFVSV
+600 KSKVLKPLEIEFTAL
-615 EAKIAELEA
+615 EAKIAETEA
-624 AQATLASQLSS
+624 AQATLTQQLSS
-635 ESVMNHQ
+635 PAVTNDPSK
-642 GQLREVTN
+642 LREVSN
-650 AVDKTAKLLEVS
+650 AVEKLAKSLETS
-662 YTRWSALSEEIE
+662 YSRWGALSEEIE
-674 RLRNKLGIEA
+674 RLRVKLGIEV

>member
-1 MTAGLDPAPGVCIFA
+1 
-16 PPMISVQSL
+16 MISIQSL

-31 RVLFNDLA
+31 RVLFNDLS

-64 VAGIIR
+64 VAGIIQ
-70 PTAGQIHAPKGTRIG
+70 PSGGLISAPRGTRVG

-117 DRLSNELTKL
+117 DRLSAELVKL

-142 ELELLL
+142 ELELQL
-148 DATDP
+148 DSMDP

-161 SVLKGLGFQQKDFT
+161 SVLKGLGFRAKDFT

-211 DIGTQIWVEQYLVNY
+211 DIGTQIWVEQYLINY

-275 RVKQYTA
+275 QLKQYEA

-287 AESQRFIDRFR
+287 ADIQRFIDRFR

-305 LVQSRI
+305 LVQSRV
-311 KLLAKVERIPAPE
+311 KMLAKIERIPQPE
-324 QDDAVMNFKFPPP
+324 RDDAVMSFKFPPP
-337 PNSGHMVAKLES
+337 PNSGHMVAKLEA
-349 VSKSYGALNIFSGF
+349 VHKSYGALNIFSGF

-388 MITAQE
+388 LITGQE
-394 EPDAGAHA
+394 EPDAGEHG

-420 DPNQTVLETVE
+420 DPNLTVLETVE

-451 RGDDVFKKVGVL
+451 RGDDVFKKIGVL

-512 MIVSHNRTFL
+512 MIVSHNRNFL
-522 DALVTK
+522 DPLVTK

-533 PGESPTLYAGNITYY
+533 PGEQPVLYAGNITYY
-548 LEKSAEDEAAKK
+548 LEKSAEDEANKK
-560 GIAPRL
+560 GVPAKL
-566 ATLGPAPSGSS
+566 ATLGTAAPAAATGSS
-577 SRPSIPGVNRKE
+577 SRQTMPGVNRKE

-600 RSKVLKPLETEFVSV
+600 KNKVLKPLETEFAAL
-615 EAKIAELEA
+615 EIKIAELEG
-624 AQATLASQLSS
+624 AQAALTQQLSS
-635 ESVMNHQ
+635 DEVSNNP
-642 GQLREVTN
+642 GKLREVTN
-650 AVDKTAKLLEVS
+650 AVDKLAKSLETS
-662 YTRWSALSEEIE
+662 YTRWGALSEEIE
-674 RLRNKLGIEA
+674 RIKTKLGIES

>member
-1 MTAGLDPAPGVCIFA
+1 
-16 PPMISVQSL
+16 MISVQAL
-25 RVEFGA
+25 RVEFGP
-31 RVLFNDLA
+31 RVLFDHLS

-64 VAGIIR
+64 VAGII
-70 PTAGQIHAPKGTRIG
+70 PTTSGQITKPKGTKIG

-97 TLWQETE
+97 TLWVETE
-104 SAFGETMALSEKI
+104 SAFGEVVALKEKV
-117 DRLSNELTKL
+117 DRLSDQLIKL

-133 YGDLLEEIG
+133 YGELLEEIG
-142 ELELLL
+142 ELELELY
-148 DATDP
+148 ANDP
-153 ARMKPRIE
+153 SLMKPKIE
-161 SVLKGLGFQQKDFT
+161 SVLKGLGFQDKDFT

-191 AKLFLQEPEV
+191 AKLFLQQPEV

-211 DIGTQIWVEQYLVNY
+211 DIETQIWVEQYLVNY

-247 IAFSH
+247 IAFAH
-252 GRAEEYAGNFSYFER
+252 GRAEEFAGNFSYFEK

-275 RVKQYTA
+275 RQKQYNS

-287 AESQRFIDRFR
+287 AETQRFIDRFR

-311 KLLAKVERIPAPE
+311 KQLAKVERIPKPE

-337 PNSGHMVAKLES
+337 PNSGHTVAKVER
-349 VSKSYGALNIFSGF
+349 VTKAYGPLQIFNGF

-388 MITAQE
+388 LVTQQE
-394 EPDAGAHA
+394 DPDSGEVAL
-402 FGHKVATSF
+402 GHNVAPSF

-420 DPNQTVLETVE
+420 DPELSILDTVS
-431 AAASRE
+431 AAASRDAA
-437 SMPHARNLLGCFLF
+437 PHVRNLLGCFLF
-451 RGDDVFKKVGVL
+451 TGDDVFKKVGVL

-475 MLLRPAN
+475 MLLKPAN

-491 HLDMQSQDV
+491 HLDMQSQGV
-500 LQRALIDYPGSV
+500 LQRALLDYPGSV
-512 MIVSHNRTFL
+512 MIVSHNRDFL
-522 DALVTK
+522 DDLVTK

-533 PGESPTLYAGNITYY
+533 PGEEPHLFHGNISYF
-548 LEKSAEDEAAKK
+548 LDKKAEEKSAGTTPSRNAPATTADAEIKK
-560 GIAPRL
+560 DAPKKES
-566 ATLGPAPSGSS
+566 T
-577 SRPSIPGVNRKE
+577 PGVNRKE
-589 QRRIEAEQREI
+589 QRRLEAQAREA
-600 RSKVLKPLETEFVSV
+600 RSKILTPLAKELTKLE
-615 EAKIAELEA
+615 EKIAEQEA
-624 AQATLASQLSS
+624 AQATLTTALSS
-635 ESVMNHQ
+635 DETSGNAEK
-642 GQLREVTN
+642 LRQTTN
-650 AVDKTAKLLEVS
+650 AVEKITHTIALAS
-662 YTRWSALSEEIE
+662 PRWSALTEEIE
-674 RLRNKLGIEA
+674 TVKAKHGL

>member
-1 MTAGLDPAPGVCIFA
+1 
-16 PPMISVQSL
+16 MISVQSL

-64 VAGIIR
+64 VAGLIR
-70 PTAGQIHAPKGTRIG
+70 PTSGQIHAPKGTRIG

-211 DIGTQIWVEQYLVNY
+211 DIGTQIWVEQYLINY

-247 IAFSH
+247 IAFAN

-275 RVKQYTA
+275 QLKQYEA

-287 AESQRFIDRFR
+287 GEIQRFIDRFR

-311 KLLAKVERIPAPE
+311 KMLAKIERIPQPE
-324 QDDAVMNFKFPPP
+324 RDDAVMNFKFPPP
-337 PNSGHMVAKLES
+337 PNSGHTVAKLEA

-388 MITAQE
+388 LITGQE
-394 EPDAGAHA
+394 EPDAGSHN

-420 DPNQTVLETVE
+420 DPDLTVLETVE

-437 SMPHARNLLGCFLF
+437 AMPHARNLLGCFLF
-451 RGDDVFKKVGVL
+451 RGDDVFKKIGVL

-512 MIVSHNRTFL
+512 MIVSHNRQFL

-533 PGESPTLYAGNITYY
+533 PGEQPTLYAGNITYY

-560 GIAPRL
+560 GIPKL
-566 ATLGPAPSGSS
+566 ATLGTAPVNGSS
-577 SRPSIPGVNRKE
+577 RQSIPGVNRKE

-600 RSKVLKPLETEFVSV
+600 RSKVLKPLESEFTGL
-615 EAKIAELEA
+615 EAKIAELEG
-624 AQATLASQLSS
+624 AQATLTQQLSS
-635 ESVMNHQ
+635 EEVSNNP
-642 GQLREVTN
+642 GKLREVTN
-650 AVDKTAKLLEVS
+650 AVDKLAKSLEVS
-662 YTRWSALSEEIE
+662 YTRWGALSEEIE
-674 RLRNKLGIEA
+674 RLRAKHGIET

>member
-1 MTAGLDPAPGVCIFA
+1 M
-16 PPMISVQSL
+16 
-25 RVEFGA
+25 
-31 RVLFNDLA
+31 
-39 FSVQPRERIAFAGHN
+39 
-54 GAGKS
+54 
-59 TLMKC
+59 
-64 VAGIIR
+64 
-70 PTAGQIHAPKGTRIG
+70 
-85 YLPQEGI
+85 
-92 HVKGR
+92 
-97 TLWQETE
+97 
-104 SAFGETMALSEKI
+104 
-117 DRLSNELTKL
+117 
-127 DPRSSP
+127 
-133 YGDLLEEIG
+133 LEEIG

-148 DATDP
+148 DSTDP
-153 ARMKPRIE
+153 ARMKPKIE
-161 SVLKGLGFQQKDFT
+161 SVLKGLGFQTKDFT

-241 TLCTRT
+241 MLCTRT
-247 IAFSH
+247 IAFSN

-275 RVKQYTA
+275 QLKQYEA

-287 AESQRFIDRFR
+287 GEIQRFIDRFR

-305 LVQSRI
+305 LVQSRV
-311 KLLAKVERIPAPE
+311 KMLAKIERIPAPE
-324 QDDAVMNFKFPPP
+324 RDDAVMNFKFPKP
-337 PNSGHMVAKLES
+337 PNSGHMVAKLDG
-349 VSKSYGALNIFSGF
+349 VAKSYGPLNVFSGF

-388 MITAQE
+388 LITAQE
-394 EPDAGAHA
+394 EADAGTHT

-420 DPNQTVLETVE
+420 DPDLTVLDTVE

-437 SMPHARNLLGCFLF
+437 SAPQARSLLGCFLF

-512 MIVSHNRTFL
+512 MIVSHNRNFL
-522 DALVTK
+522 DPLVTK
-528 TLEFR
+528 TLEFQ
-533 PGESPTLYAGNITYY
+533 PGRQPVQYAGNITYY
-548 LEKSAEDEAAKK
+548 LEKSAEDEAAKRGEPK
-560 GIAPRL
+560 LSTLSP
-566 ATLGPAPSGSS
+566 ATTAANGS

-589 QRRIEAEQREI
+589 QRRIEAEQREM
-600 RSKVLKPLETEFVSV
+600 RSKVLKPLEAEFESL
-615 EAKIAELEA
+615 ETKIAELEG
-624 AQATLASQLSS
+624 AQATLTAQLSE
-635 ESVMNHQ
+635 ESVVADPARF
-642 GQLREVTN
+642 REVTN
-650 AVDKTAKLLEVS
+650 AVDKLAKALEAS
-662 YTRWSALSEEIE
+662 YYRWGELSDEIE
-674 RLRNKLGIEA
+674 KVKAKLGIEA

>member
-1 MTAGLDPAPGVCIFA
+1 M
-16 PPMISVQSL
+16 
-25 RVEFGA
+25 
-31 RVLFNDLA
+31 
-39 FSVQPRERIAFAGHN
+39 
-54 GAGKS
+54 
-59 TLMKC
+59 
-64 VAGIIR
+64 
-70 PTAGQIHAPKGTRIG
+70 
-85 YLPQEGI
+85 
-92 HVKGR
+92 KGR

-104 SAFGETMALSEKI
+104 SAFGETMALAEKI
-117 DRLSNELTKL
+117 DRLSHELTKL

-148 DATDP
+148 DSTDP
-153 ARMKPRIE
+153 ARMKPKIE
-161 SVLKGLGFQQKDFT
+161 SVLKGLGFQTKDFT

-226 PGAILLISHDRALLD
+226 PGAILLISHDRALFD

-247 IAFSH
+247 IAFSN

-275 RVKQYTA
+275 QLKQYEA

-287 AESQRFIDRFR
+287 GEIQRFIDRFR

-311 KLLAKVERIPAPE
+311 KMLAKIERIPQPE
-324 QDDAVMNFKFPPP
+324 RDDAVMNFKFPPP
-337 PNSGHMVAKLES
+337 PNSGHMVAKLDG
-349 VSKSYGALNIFSGF
+349 VSKSYGPLNIFSGF

-388 MITAQE
+388 LITGQE
-394 EPDAGAHA
+394 EPDAGTHT

-420 DPNQTVLETVE
+420 DPENTVLETVE

-437 SMPHARNLLGCFLF
+437 AAPHARNLLGCFLF

-512 MIVSHNRTFL
+512 MIVSHNRNFL

-528 TLEFR
+528 TLEFQ
-533 PGESPTLYAGNITYY
+533 PGRQPILYAGNITYY
-548 LEKSAEDEAAKK
+548 LEKSAEDEATKK
-560 GIAPRL
+560 GMPKL
-566 ATLGPAPSGSS
+566 ATLAPAEAGSFLPPAHARREPQGTTPHRSRAARDQLQGAQAAGSRIRRARNQDRRTRRRAGHAHRAAFQRGSGQR
-577 SRPSIPGVNRKE
+577 SRQTPRSHQRRGQTRQSARSQLLPLGRALRRNRKDE
-589 QRRIEAEQREI
+589 GQAGAGKLRGRNAPRRRQRAVRLQRPIQSRSATRPVSQPKEI
-600 RSKVLKPLETEFVSV
+600 WLLVNFGGNSCGNRRVW
-615 EAKIAELEA
+615 
-624 AQATLASQLSS
+624 QADAHGKHGFLS
-635 ESVMNHQ
+635 
-642 GQLREVTN
+642 
-650 AVDKTAKLLEVS
+650 
-662 YTRWSALSEEIE
+662 
-674 RLRNKLGIEA
+674 